1 MSATA
6 GTSSKTYD
14 CGDRKIELSEP
25 KDGVMDARIEAF
37 AVEISVRERSGT
49 VPPMFSVDVV
59 GLASTSASE
68 LLEALDAACRIVAR
82 HHEVL
87 KAPSEG
93 ALAKQ
98 LGEFYDSL

>member
-1 MSATA
+1 MRAGDDAWRGGGRRTA
-6 GTSSKTYD
+6 ALAMLPVQPVAKG
-14 CGDRKIELSEP
+14 L
-25 KDGVMDARIEAF
+25 
-37 AVEISVRERSGT
+37 AVA
-49 VPPMFSVDVV
+49 

-68 LLEALDAACRIVAR
+68 LLEALDAACRIVAS

-87 KAPSEG
+87 KAPSEE